1 MYLIKG
7 LDGSGKV
14 KHWYV
19 SDGVSV
25 RHIRTTRMLENY
37 QNKWAK
43 LNLPVDTMY
52 CAEIEKEFGRKIDM
66 ASGEVKQEEVNEL
79 I

>member
-1 MYLIKG
+1 MYLIQG
-7 LDGSGKV
+7 LDNSGKV

-19 SDGVSV
+19 SNGVSV
-25 RHIRTTRMLENY
+25 RHIRTMRMLENY

-66 ASGEVKQEEVNEL
+66 NSGEVK
-79 I
+79 

>member
-7 LDGSGKV
+7 LDGSGKP

-19 SDGVSV
+19 SDGISI
-25 RHIRTTRMLENY
+25 RHIRTTRMLDNY

-43 LNLPVDTMY
+43 LNLPIDTML
-52 CAEIEKEFGRKIDM
+52 CAEIEKEFGIKIDM
-66 ASGEVKQEEVNEL
+66 NSGEFK
-79 I
+79 

>member
-7 LDGSGKV
+7 LDNSGKE

-43 LNLPVDTMY
+43 LNLPVDTMFIG
-52 CAEIEKEFGRKIDM
+52 EIEKSLVAKLTWL
-66 ASGEVKQEEVNEL
+66 QEK
-79 I
+79 